1 MLAIDIDI
9 TSITLICITLL
20 SITLTSITLII
31 IMAPLLSKEGKGSAS
46 KEEAKEPAS
55 KHIRHVVLL
64 VRHSGDRGHHHHL
77 RRCGAFVQ
85 YLMQSLKRD
94 VMACLETQEKK
105 ALIILV
111 IIRMIIIH
119 IIIRMIIIIIQ
130 CLAWRHS
137 RRTRRR
143 TAEVGGELEERS
155 VGGQGGTRKIFFN
168 SVFKCV
174 FLFISTFSHF
184 DFQMIFLFSFLY
196 FLNSIFN
203 GVTPLQGGY
212 NQLAGRKFTSLK
224 KGPSEE
230 NVYISRK

>member
-64 VRHSGDRGHHHHL
+64 VRHSGDHGHHHHL

-111 IIRMIIIH
+111 IIRMIII
-119 IIIRMIIIIIQ
+119 IIQ

-143 TAEVGGELEERS
+143 TAEVGGELEEGS
-155 VGGQGGTRKIFFN
+155 VGGRSGTGIIFLGVHFYIFSIQFSN
-168 SVFKCV
+168 V
-174 FLFISTFSHF
+174 FLWC
-184 DFQMIFLFSFLY
+184 SFLY

>member
-64 VRHSGDRGHHHHL
+64 VRHSGDHGHHHHL

-111 IIRMIIIH
+111 IISMIIILIIIRMVIIH

-155 VGGQGGTRKIFFN
+155 VGGRSGTGK
-168 SVFKCV
+168 
-174 FLFISTFSHF
+174 
-184 DFQMIFLFSFLY
+184 
-196 FLNSIFN
+196 
-203 GVTPLQGGY
+203 
-212 NQLAGRKFTSLK
+212 
-224 KGPSEE
+224 
-230 NVYISRK
+230 